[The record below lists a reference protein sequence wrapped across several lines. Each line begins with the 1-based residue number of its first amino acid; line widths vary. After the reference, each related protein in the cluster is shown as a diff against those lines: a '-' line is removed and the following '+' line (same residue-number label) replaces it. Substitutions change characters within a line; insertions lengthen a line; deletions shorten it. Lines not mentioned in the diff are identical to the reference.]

1 MKEES
6 GPFTYVRTSHISHFS
21 TLVADIAFCIHF
33 FLWQHHVW
41 NKRVKQFP
49 DVVFLCLRAQFLRD
63 SRLLWRDVGQKK
75 WNSSTAKEGTTAW
88 SATIRPRQNHWGC
101 SFTALLRKQRESF
114 GTGTSCLE
122 HYLKQCGPHS
132 EIKDCQREKVTT
144 RSGEGEGEGQ
154 LVLIASYKRW
164 RKYVEKKLTSAIARE
179 WHKQL
184 RDQGAAL
191 IKKTGP

>member
-1 MKEES
+1 MCARPTYPTFLRLLLILPAAFISSS
-6 GPFTYVRTSHISHFS
+6 G
-21 TLVADIAFCIHF
+21 
-33 FLWQHHVW
+33 QHHVW

-132 EIKDCQREKVTT
+132 EIKDCQREKKL
-144 RSGEGEGEGQ
+144 Q
-154 LVLIASYKRW
+154 L
-164 RKYVEKKLTSAIARE
+164 ARE
-179 WHKQL
+179 KERERERE
-184 RDQGAAL
+184 RDSL
-191 IKKTGP
+191 C